1 MDFLKMKR
9 KEMKPYMRKRNTLKG
24 ITWLYPSAVENRYYT
39 KLKNLLNQFIAPTT
53 EFIRENIMKWVR
65 QYQADSYFRTD
76 LYPDDLKIFIEELED
91 KLQEI
96 YKNQGNEIRTLI
108 TDIGFD
114 VSEFNQTQWKKFTKT
129 LIGVEFVMTE
139 PWEIEVIR
147 AWAEDNFVL
156 IKSLTQEYIKKV
168 NVLVS
173 NTVLKGGTS
182 QGLMKQSL
190 FKEIEQNVFRDL
202 KKMNKNMA
210 EYRTRLIAR
219 DQVGKLNGQL
229 VQRRMNDAGMDK
241 YIWLTMGDEKV
252 RGNPGGRYR
261 NAIPSHYIMSGKICR
276 WDNPNVYS
284 EDQGKTWKKR
294 TGKMPKAHPGQ
305 EIRCRCSA
313 LPFIDDI
320 IKEVDKL
327 IAKEEKVA

>member
-1 MDFLKMKR
+1 MATAEQNLFMDFLKMKR
-9 KEMKPYMRKRNTLKG
+9 KEMKPYMRKRNPIKG
-24 ITWLYPSAVENRYYT
+24 ITWLYPGAIENRYYT
-39 KLKNLLNQFIAPTT
+39 KLKNILDQFIVPTT

-91 KLQEI
+91 KVQEI
-96 YKNQGNEIRTLI
+96 YKTQGNEIRTLI

-168 NVLVS
+168 NVLAS
-173 NTVLKGGTS
+173 NAVTTGRTS
-182 QGLMKQSL
+182 QYI
-190 FKEIEQNVFRDL
+190 FKEL
-202 KKMNKNMA
+202 KKLNTNMKDS
-210 EYRTRLIAR
+210 RLKLIAR
-219 DQVGKLNGQL
+219 DQVGKLNGQF
-229 VQRRMNDAGMDK
+229 VQRRMNDAGIDK

-276 WDNPNVYS
+276 WDNSNVYS

-313 LPFIDDI
+313 LPFMDDI

-327 IAKEEKVA
+327 IAKEEKAA